1 MTTLNWTI
9 EYMSASTQPIAGQAE
24 VVLTAGWR
32 CTGTET
38 NTVDPTKPFVAS
50 NYGSCSFPEPKTGD
64 TFTPYAQ
71 LTQDQ
76 VLGWCYENGVDKVST
91 EASVTQQVATLANPP
106 VIQPPLPWAEPAPV
120 V

>member
-32 CTGTET
+32 CTG
-38 NTVDPTKPFVAS
+38 VDAAIPPNVAS
-50 NYGSCSFPEPKTGD
+50 NYGVCSFPEPTTSGQ
-64 TFTPYAQ
+64 FTPYAQ

-76 VLGWCYENGVDKVST
+76 VLGWCYANGVNQTAT

-106 VIQPPLPWAEPAPV
+106 VIQPPLPWATVTA
-120 V
+120 

>member
-9 EYMSASTQPIAGQAE
+9 EYMSVSTQPIAGQAE

-32 CTGTET
+32 CTGTDGT
-38 NTVDPTKPFVAS
+38 NTAS

-71 LTQDQ
+71 LTQAQ
-76 VLGWCYENGVDKVST
+76 VLGWCYANGVNQAAT
-91 EASVTQQVATLANPP
+91 ETAINNNLALQINPLVT
-106 VIQPPLPWAEPAPV
+106 QPPLPWSN
-120 V
+120 

>member
-38 NTVDPTKPFVAS
+38 NTVDPTKLAPATVL
-50 NYGSCSFPEPKTGD
+50 
-64 TFTPYAQ
+64 FT
-71 LTQDQ
+71 
-76 VLGWCYENGVDKVST
+76 ST
-91 EASVTQQVATLANPP
+91 TSPT
-106 VIQPPLPWAEPAPV
+106 IQFSLDCNV
-120 V
+120 

>member
-32 CTGTET
+32 CIGTDGT
-38 NTVDPTKPFVAS
+38 NTAS
-50 NYGSCSFPEPKTGD
+50 NYGSCSFPEPTTSGQ
-64 TFTPYAQ
+64 FTPYAQ

-76 VLGWCYENGVDKVST
+76 VLGWCYENGVDKVSI
-91 EASVTQQVATLANPP
+91 EASVTQAVATLANPP
-106 VIQPPLPWAEPAPV
+106 VIQPPLPWATATPAA
-120 V
+120 